1 MLAGVTAWILT
12 DGKVGDE
19 AQCLAVGEA
28 LGLRAELRHVNPGPP
43 FSWVMPFGPIDPR
56 EAPEQPRSPIRP
68 PFPDIL
74 IASGR
79 RAIAYVRRTK
89 RASGGRTFT
98 VILKDPRT
106 GATAADFIWVPEHD
120 RLRGPNVLATLTAPH
135 QLAPQRLAAAR
146 AAPSHHLADL
156 PSPRVAVLVG
166 GDSRHHRFTTAD
178 AATFLARLSD
188 LAQSGASL
196 MVTASR
202 RTPAHLTEGLSRLM
216 ADSHGFLWDGEGDNP
231 LLAML
236 ALADTV
242 VATADSTNMVG
253 EAASTGVPVLV
264 FEPTGGNARISRF
277 LTCLREAGIV
287 HSFTGRLAGSA
298 YQPLDST
305 LTIAEAIERAFR
317 AHCQA
322 LA

>member
-1 MLAGVTAWILT
+1 MLAGVTAWVLT

-19 AQCLAVGEA
+19 AQCLAVSEA
-28 LGLRAELRHVNPGPP
+28 LGLQAEARHVDPRAP
-43 FSWVMPFGPIDPR
+43 FSWTMPFGPIDPR
-56 EAPEQPRSPIRP
+56 EAPKQPLSPIRP

-79 RAIAYVRRTK
+79 RAIAYVRRVK

-98 VILKDPRT
+98 VILKDPRA

-120 RLRGPNVLATLTAPH
+120 RLRGPNVLVTLTAPH
-135 QLAPQRLAAAR
+135 RLTQPKLAAAR
-146 AAPSHHLADL
+146 AAPLPRLAKL
-156 PSPRVAVLVG
+156 GPPRVAVLVG
-166 GDSRHHRFTTAD
+166 GDSRHHRFTAADTAR
-178 AATFLARLSD
+178 FLSRLTE
-188 LAQSGASL
+188 LAESGASL
-196 MVTASR
+196 MVTTSR
-202 RTPAHLTEGLSRLM
+202 RTPPNLAEGLGRLM
-216 ADSHGFLWDGEGDNP
+216 ADGRGFLWDGRGDNP

-236 ALADTV
+236 ALADAV
-242 VATADSTNMVG
+242 VATADSTNMVS

-264 FEPTGGNARISRF
+264 FEPTGGNARLSRF
-277 LTCLREAGIV
+277 LTSLKEAGIV

-317 AHCQA
+317 AHCRA